1 MEENFGAYMKK
12 LREERKFSVRQ
23 LAMKAGVSPAQVS
36 RMETGDRGTPRP
48 ETIKKLAIALNV
60 DYKHLM
66 KKAGYITVEEA
77 YETSELT
84 EFLKKANIM
93 FHGKPLTAEDKRRV
107 EDVLTGLFWDA
118 VERKRRGEKNNIG
131 SKNGEEDTTEIQD
144 K

>member
-60 DYKHLM
+60 DYEHLM

-93 FHGKPLTAEDKRRV
+93 FHGKPLTKEDKQRV
-107 EDVLTGLFWDA
+107 EDVLTALFWHA
-118 VERKRRGEKNNIG
+118 LEKRKKEGKENIG
-131 SKNGEEDTTEIQD
+131 GKDGEEDNSD
-144 K
+144 V

>member
-1 MEENFGAYMKK
+1 MEENFGLYMKK

-23 LAMKAGVSPAQVS
+23 LALKAGVSAAQIS
-36 RMETGDRGTPRP
+36 RMETGERGTPRP

-60 DYKHLM
+60 DYEHLM

-84 EFLKKANIM
+84 DFLKRANVM
-93 FHGKPLTAEDKRRV
+93 YHGKPLTQEDKQRV

-118 VERKRRGEKNNIG
+118 VERKRREENKNIG
-131 SKNGEEDTTEIQD
+131 SKNGDDD
-144 K
+144 KT